1 VDSEIN
7 FRLFPRVLSLVVE
20 HQEYNSFTS
29 ISESR
34 CPWQQV
40 GDLHAETAVD
50 QFVFLRPIRLRR
62 EDWSLSDQLHEG
74 LIVRAFA

>member
-1 VDSEIN
+1 MDSEVD
-7 FRLFPRVLSLVVE
+7 FRLLPRALSLVIE
-20 HQEYNSFTS
+20 HQEYNSLTS
-29 ISESR
+29 IRQGR

-62 EDWSLSDQLHEG
+62 EDWSLSDQLNEG